1 MSSSYHII
9 RLKCL
14 VFNKKSH
21 KAYKEYR
28 KYHHSK
34 EKRINQ
40 QTVHVKK
47 LLANI
52 LDKDFKKTP
61 IKEVQRTKGRYGES
75 QENDV

>member
-1 MSSSYHII
+1 MFS
-9 RLKCL
+9 
-14 VFNKKSH
+14 VQQEKSQGIQRS
-21 KAYKEYR
+21 R
-28 KYHHSK
+28 KYDHSK

-52 LDKDFKKTP
+52 LDKDFKAP

-75 QENDV
+75 QENDVWANWKYQ